1 MTLKECYAAM
11 EGDYEDALSRLRSE
25 RLMKKFVLKFLDDPS
40 HELLCTSAAA
50 KDGKEAFRAAHT
62 IKGICQN
69 LSMTRLYQSSNV
81 LAEALR
87 AGWSEEALPLIDE
100 LERDYQQTTEAIR
113 SLKASED
120 GGDQ

>member
-11 EGDYEDALSRLRSE
+11 EGDYEEALSRLRSE

-40 HELLCTSAAA
+40 YELLCTSVGA

-62 IKGICQN
+62 IKN
-69 LSMTRLYQSSNV
+69 LSLTRLYQSSNV

-87 AGWSEEALPLIDE
+87 AGWNEEARPLIDE
-100 LERDYQQTTEAIR
+100 VEKDYRQTTEAIR
-113 SLKASED
+113 VLKASED
-120 GGDQ
+120 GGNQ

>member
-11 EGDYEDALSRLRSE
+11 EGDYEEALSRLRSE

-40 HELLCTSAAA
+40 YELLCTSVGA

-69 LSMTRLYQSSNV
+69 LSLTRLYQSSNV

-87 AGWSEEALPLIDE
+87 AGWNEEARPLIDE
-100 LERDYQQTTEAIR
+100 VEKDYRQTTEAIR
-113 SLKASED
+113 VLKASED
-120 GGDQ
+120 GGNQ